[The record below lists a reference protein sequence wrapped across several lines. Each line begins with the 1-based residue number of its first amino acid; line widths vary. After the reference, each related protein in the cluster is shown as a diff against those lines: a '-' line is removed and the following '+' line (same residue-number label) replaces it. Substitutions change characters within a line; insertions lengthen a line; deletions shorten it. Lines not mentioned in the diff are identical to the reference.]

1 MKKIF
6 KYILIPSLVIGV
18 SIGVGFGVKYAL
30 HHNKQNIEGTL
41 VNVPKTNTKNSIDD
55 SSKSSNSSDPK
66 TNANNS
72 TDDTSKSP
80 IISNEDPKAI
90 RIGFWNV
97 LNYTNENNSA
107 KSLAIASVIN
117 YNKADL
123 VGLAEMKPNSDGSII
138 VDYLNK
144 LDPKAEW
151 AELTTETEGKV
162 NQQER
167 YTFLYKKSLLETIQF
182 TSPEINPYLI
192 AKTNFEFARPVAAVK
207 FQTKGDIKND
217 FTLALDHFD
226 APGASD
232 SRNEKKS
239 NEFSGQGEQEV
250 KEGEHLIDALNYIDE
265 NDGPNNEIIFM
276 GDTNIKAQNHSGVF
290 ASTLKTYKSLLSTND
305 LTSLA
310 QTKGKYSNSYDK
322 IFYKGDLKTK
332 DAKVFDLWTVFDNDE
347 VINQNTFDNLRKKD
361 KRNNKKSKKNNDIV
375 YKIRSGISDH
385 SPVFFTLELDKND
398 KD

>member
-41 VNVPKTNTKNSIDD
+41 VNVPKTNNNNPTSDA
-55 SSKSSNSSDPK
+55 SKLP
-66 TNANNS
+66 
-72 TDDTSKSP
+72 DTSNKETKS
-80 IISNEDPKAI
+80 I

-97 LNYTNENNSA
+97 LNYVNKNNSA
-107 KSLAIASVIN
+107 KSLAIADVIN

-123 VGLAEMKPNSDGSII
+123 VGLAEIKPESDGSII

-151 AELTTETEGKV
+151 SQLTTDPEGKI
-162 NQQER
+162 NQKER
-167 YTFLYKKSLLETIQF
+167 YTFLYKKSLLETVDF
-182 TSPEINPYLI
+182 TSPKTNPYLI
-192 AKTNFEFARPVAAVK
+192 AKTDFEFARPVAAVK

-217 FTLALDHFD
+217 FTVALDHFD
-226 APGASD
+226 APGPN
-232 SRNEKKS
+232 SRHGEKSSK
-239 NEFSGQGEQEV
+239 FSGQGEQEV
-250 KEGEHLIDALNYIDE
+250 QEGEHLIDALNYIDD

-276 GDTNIKAQNHSGVF
+276 GDTNIKGQNHSGVF
-290 ASTLKTYKSLLSTND
+290 ASTLKTYKSLLTPDD
-305 LTSLA
+305 LSSLKN
-310 QTKGKYSNSYDK
+310 TKNEYANSYDK

-332 DAKVFDLWTVFDNDE
+332 DAKVFDLWSVFDKNIVNETTFTELKKQDRKGKRKE
-347 VINQNTFDNLRKKD
+347 NQL
-361 KRNNKKSKKNNDIV
+361 KNIIS
-375 YKIRSGISDH
+375 KIRTGISDH
-385 SPVFFTLELDKND
+385 APVFFTLELDKND